1 MKVKINR
8 VSCERQFEPFEFTI
22 RVKTKAEL
30 NELLARFS
38 DYEIDALDWSRGHV
52 PNEHEHGLFEF
63 GSAFICSAL
72 HTEYDKYRSVT

>member
-30 NELLARFS
+30 NELLARPG
-38 DYEIDALDWSRGHV
+38 DMPIEGTLT
-52 PNEHEHGLFEF
+52 NF
-63 GSAFICSAL
+63 GVYSVL
-72 HTEYDKYRSVT
+72 LEEYRKY